1 MCRTVFLLNSKR
13 SDGRI
18 ARDLREKWHSLSLK
32 PKPKFTVRNVNPLAF
47 LDLFSFEKTTPIGYL
62 VLSHLFFSHNST
74 YVPLITILIFSTQ
87 WHHAMCHGSHLELK
101 LTELEL
107 DTWHLVCHSKMRQ
120 VSRPTLVALKNV
132 QISTVPEFD
141 EIRRGS

>member
-1 MCRTVFLLNSKR
+1 MVGLPGIL
-13 SDGRI
+13 
-18 ARDLREKWHSLSLK
+18 EKSGTLSLK
-32 PKPKFTVRNVNPLAF
+32 PKPKLTVRNVNPLAF
-47 LDLFSFEKTTPIGYL
+47 LDLFSFEKITPIGYL

-87 WHHAMCHGSHLELK
+87 WYHAMCQRGSHLELK

-107 DTWHLVCHSKMRQ
+107 DMFYPVCHSKMRQ
-120 VSRPTLVALKNV
+120 VSRPMLVASKNV
-132 QISTVPEFD
+132 QIPTVSKFD